1 MQKNRKSQYFVYQV
15 LLKIGKEFG
24 TNALIKKGAILAQTP
39 SDVLEKYG
47 IDKIKNIEIKSR
59 DYKESKKQDYT
70 NIKKEYREIYMILN
84 ETLSAEEISIKTKM
98 NITEVYEKLF
108 LMELEGLI
116 KKEGNKYK
124 IRNEE

>member
-1 MQKNRKSQYFVYQV
+1 
-15 LLKIGKEFG
+15 
-24 TNALIKKGAILAQTP
+24 
-39 SDVLEKYG
+39 
-47 IDKIKNIEIKSR
+47 
-59 DYKESKKQDYT
+59 
-70 NIKKEYREIYMILN
+70 MILN

-108 LMELEGLI
+108 LMELEGLV